1 MLLLFFPVEETPE
14 QVSVG
19 EDCTI
24 PEETEKQRQESSTDI
39 SITVKEEEQ
48 QPLNSKNTQQQIL
61 PLMSSH

>member
-1 MLLLFFPVEETPE
+1 MEETPE

-24 PEETEKQRQESSTDI
+24 PEETEKQHQESTTEI

-61 PLMSSH
+61 LLMSSH

>member
-24 PEETEKQRQESSTDI
+24 PEETEKQRQEST
-39 SITVKEEEQ
+39 TVKEEEQ

-61 PLMSSH
+61 PLMSNH

>member
-1 MLLLFFPVEETPE
+1 MEETPE

-24 PEETEKQRQESSTDI
+24 PEETEKQRQESTTEI
-39 SITVKEEEQ
+39 SITVKEEER

-61 PLMSSH
+61 LLMSSH